1 MALPTRVS
9 FAALL
14 CSIAVTATHIHHP
27 PSTPPFPFGS
37 LSPSSPKMASADSLQ
52 ALQVQLAAGSEN
64 ATLTCT
70 IRNTDS
76 EHTISFLT
84 WDTPFDPTAV
94 NTGVLALRDAETGTD
109 IPSPGLKLN
118 RKMPPSR
125 DALVEIAPQS
135 SAEREL
141 NLSSPWIPTDGKK
154 YQVAVHGTWRAVWQK
169 PATQVSDEELAALKG
184 DEAMQGG
191 FDSGNVEMVLG

>member
-1 MALPTRVS
+1 MAKRVS

-27 PSTPPFPFGS
+27 SSTPPFPFGK
-37 LSPSSPKMASADSLQ
+37 LSPTSPKMASADT
-52 ALQVQLAAGSEN
+52 LQVQLSAGPEN
-64 ATLTCT
+64 KTVACT

-76 EHTISFLT
+76 EHTITFLT

-94 NTGVLALRDAETGTD
+94 NTGVLALKNADTGAD
-109 IPSPGLKLN
+109 IPSPGMKLN

-125 DALVEIAPQS
+125 DALVEISPKS

-141 NLSSPWIPTDGKK
+141 DLSSPWIPTDGKK
-154 YQVAVHGTWRAVWQK
+154 YQVAVHGAWRAVWQK
-169 PATQVSDEELAALKG
+169 PATQVSEEELAALKG

-191 FDSGNVEMVLG
+191 FDSGSVEMILG